1 MTLCWL
7 SDAISVSLTIA
18 HAHDTPRHNDRHAQ
32 AAWRHLICCLTY
44 NLDLNLF
51 LCLLELKSEMESGKQ
66 KGRWKWHAAKF
77 SRPISDSEMLERR
90 VKRLAV
96 PEVQPKHVPAPR
108 DNASLVHVHLLY
120 HRKSRTC
127 NFCVAFPSP
136 RLSLQHESLFFCQLA
151 LLKHEIHWVEH
162 KCRNVVKIDVNLIFN
177 DALPGSCRIFSKN
190 V

>member
-7 SDAISVSLTIA
+7 SDAVSVSLTIA
-18 HAHDTPRHNDRHAQ
+18 HAHDIPKRNDRHTQ

-51 LCLLELKSEMESGKQ
+51 LCLLELKSEMESWKQ

-77 SRPISDSEMLERR
+77 SRPISDSEMLELR
-90 VKRLAV
+90 VKCLAI
-96 PEVQPKHVPAPR
+96 PGCSRSMSNPAPETIR
-108 DNASLVHVHLLY
+108 LLY
-120 HRKSRTC
+120 YRK
-127 NFCVAFPSP
+127 VAHAAFAWLFP
-136 RLSLQHESLFFCQLA
+136 RLGYLYNMKVYFFFCQLA
-151 LLKHEIHWVEH
+151 LLRHEIHWVEH
-162 KCRNVVKIDVNLIFN
+162 KCPNIVKIDVNLIFN